1 MKKIALM
8 AVMAGLVLCSCN
20 HRKVVDETIETDRYT
35 LHIQDLKTWNI
46 ANDRNVKWISCIKP
60 DTTVLSTTIP
70 ELAMHLAAMTRGPHL
85 DSVMFYVNLDKQTFL
100 PTYVYTIV
108 DHDTSQPKDYSQLM
122 QALMDEGILR
132 ADTTYEPRQLL
143 VIFDSARL
151 NAHLMMD
158 ADSGVTSPG
167 FMAVQMQQ
175 NYRLPVTLGPGVTMD
190 LKTDEYFLGDNWEK
204 DSLWLDER
212 GLRVVPDLQGS
223 LLRILTF
230 NRAKG
235 RI

>member
-1 MKKIALM
+1 M
-8 AVMAGLVLCSCN
+8 AVVAGLVLCSCN
-20 HRKVVDETIETDRYT
+20 YKKAVDETLETDRYT
-35 LHIQDLKTWNI
+35 LHIQDLKTWNT
-46 ANDRNVKWISCIKP
+46 ANDRDVKWISCVKP
-60 DTTVLSTTIP
+60 DTTVLTITIP
-70 ELAMHLAAMTRGPHL
+70 ELAMHLAAMTRGPQL
-85 DSVMFYVNLDKQTFL
+85 DSVMFYVDMDKQSFL
-100 PTYVYTIV
+100 PSYVYTIV
-108 DHDTSQPKDYSQLM
+108 DHDTSQPKDYTPLL

-151 NAHLMMD
+151 AAHRIMD

-175 NYRLPVTLGPGVTMD
+175 NYRKPVTLGPGVEMD
-190 LKTDEYFLGDNWEK
+190 YKTDEYFLGDNWEK

-212 GLRVVPDLQGS
+212 GLRVIPDPQGS
-223 LLRILTF
+223 LLRIVTF

>member
-8 AVMAGLVLCSCN
+8 AVMAGLVLCGCN
-20 HRKVVDETIETDRYT
+20 HRKVVDETVETERYT
-35 LHIQDLKTWNI
+35 LHIQDVKTYE
-46 ANDRNVKWISCIKP
+46 AETGSRFVSHYFAA
-60 DTTVLSTTIP
+60 DTSVLCTTIP
-70 ELAMHLAAMTRGPHL
+70 ELALHLAAVTRGPHL
-85 DSVMFYVNLDKQTFL
+85 DSVMFYVNLEKQNIL
-100 PTYVYTIV
+100 PNYVYTIT
-108 DHDTSQPKDYSQLM
+108 DHDTTQPDDYTPLM
-122 QALMDEGILR
+122 QALVDGGILR
-132 ADTTYEPRQLL
+132 IDTTYEPRQLL

-151 NAHLMMD
+151 NAHLMME
-158 ADSGVTSPG
+158 AKENFASPG

-175 NYRLPVTLGPGVTMD
+175 SYRLPVTLGPGVTMD
-190 LKTDEYFLGDNWEK
+190 LKTDEYYLGDNWEK

-212 GLRVVPDLQGS
+212 GLRVVPDPQGS

>member
-1 MKKIALM
+1 MKKIAFM
-8 AVMAGLVLCSCN
+8 AVMAGLVLCGCN
-20 HRKVVDETIETDRYT
+20 NGKVVDETVATERYT
-35 LHIQDLKTWNI
+35 LHIQDVKTYTAETGNRI
-46 ANDRNVKWISCIKP
+46 VSHYFTA
-60 DTTVLSTTIP
+60 DTTVFSATIP

-85 DSVMFYVNLDKQTFL
+85 DSVMFYVNPGKQNFL
-100 PTYVYTIV
+100 KHYVYTIA
-108 DHDTSQPKDYSQLM
+108 DRDTTQPKDYTELM
-122 QALMDEGILR
+122 QALIERGILR
-132 ADTTYEPRQLL
+132 TDTTYEPRQLL

-151 NAHLMMD
+151 AAHRIMD

-175 NYRLPVTLGPGVTMD
+175 NYRRPVTLGPGLEMD
-190 LKTDEYFLGDNWEK
+190 YKTDEYFLGDNWEK

-212 GLRVVPDLQGS
+212 GLRVIPDPQGS
-223 LLRILTF
+223 LLRMVIF